1 MANSRVLGDY
11 SKMCINKQGKP
22 ATHNSKNIVY
32 GFYLFVLLEDK
43 FQQALIYCESIYIL
57 SDRCYLVYNVLF
69 GITSR
74 SEMQEIYM
82 CKKPSHY

>member
-32 GFYLFVLLEDK
+32 CFFYLFVLLEDK
-43 FQQALIYCESIYIL
+43 FQQALIYCESIYI
-57 SDRCYLVYNVLF
+57 F
-69 GITSR
+69 
-74 SEMQEIYM
+74 
-82 CKKPSHY
+82 